1 MYFFNGRIGSYT
13 YLHPLVSTRNIL
25 RNQVEDFSWLSEN
38 TSENTGYTIW
48 SVWYCWFLISCQNL
62 ILWFNHIPSNPKNI
76 ISRMLNFFIVSC
88 SLHLSKNVA
97 RRDFL
102 IREIWFLRFYVD
114 NDSSYLL
121 MNLRYLCCSLP
132 WMWSVGR
139 EGTLQ
144 PQVVPAAPTS
154 SVTERQHIKT
164 DANNTR
170 AQTERQKSCSLL
182 KDKKKCCNRETTNG
196 MHQNVHNSDWLLAAR
211 SVLPIECSTCYS
223 VFTI

>member
-1 MYFFNGRIGSYT
+1 MIIWKIPPKMPRKYDMKYAILLIPYF
-13 YLHPLVSTRNIL
+13 
-25 RNQVEDFSWLSEN
+25 
-38 TSENTGYTIW
+38 
-48 SVWYCWFLISCQNL
+48 VWELYADNNSSHLLKNL
-62 ILWFNHIPSNPKNI
+62 Q
-76 ISRMLNFFIVSC
+76 
-88 SLHLSKNVA
+88 
-97 RRDFL
+97 
-102 IREIWFLRFYVD
+102 
-114 NDSSYLL
+114 
-121 MNLRYLCCSLP
+121 YLCCSLP

-196 MHQNVHNSDWLLAAR
+196 MHQNVHNSDWLLAAC
-211 SVLPIECSTCYS
+211 SVLQIQCSCYS